1 MQTNKLF
8 IFILSL
14 SLAQNLT
21 YLNGHATTPPNP
33 VGEITAEDKLHTAL
47 TSSTPTIVMGYMSNC
62 PHCNTL
68 KPTYEKLALQHRS
81 IDFVKVNGPQHKMHT
96 HVAQLTNGDKRIPGY
111 PSIAFV
117 NNGVITDV
125 LIGGNKE
132 KLEAMIV
139 DFEKN
144 LTSGVKRIEKDLK
157 SDWKK
162 VKSYL

>member
-8 IFILSL
+8 IFLLSI

-21 YLNGHATTPPNP
+21 YLNGHATTVPNP
-33 VGEITAEDKLHTAL
+33 VGEITSEDKLHAAL
-47 TSSTPTIVMGYMSNC
+47 TSSTPTLVMGYMSNC

-68 KPTYEKLALQHRS
+68 KPMYEKLALQHRS
-81 IDFVKVNGPQHKMHT
+81 IDFLKVNGPQHKMHT

-117 NNGVITDV
+117 NNGVVTDV
-125 LIGGNKE
+125 LIGGNKN
-132 KLEAMIV
+132 KLESMIA
-139 DFEKN
+139 DF
-144 LTSGVKRIEKDLK
+144 EKDLK

-162 VKSYL
+162 IKKHL